1 MFMFTRSADSG
12 LLNER
17 QAADAK
23 RGGRPRLVFGLDV
36 NLPCRPE
43 TRRGEGGG
51 VKESEDYCS
60 RGRMEGSGAEQVY
73 GCYRLDLALA
83 ARGAQTCT
91 MCATFL
97 APTSLHVKFRAS
109 RFEAGSHL
117 LPDIIFLTSFPG
129 CLFKL
134 LVSDFLLTSKDPF
147 SKTSPHPRTLIALF
161 GRRLDL
167 DLGLDKPK
175 RSDLSLHAPQ
185 FTDKTRTA
193 RVHASQIQRVPVI
206 HQSPERCG
214 LTATGW
220 PLSPNQSK
228 SLDFMETL
236 PPPHRL
242 VGSIQKEGEM
252 GKD

>member
-60 RGRMEGSGAEQVY
+60 RGRMEGSG
-73 GCYRLDLALA
+73 
-83 ARGAQTCT
+83 
-91 MCATFL
+91 
-97 APTSLHVKFRAS
+97 PPRAS
-109 RFEAGSHL
+109 EARQKKKLEGSHL